1 MVYYLLY
8 FYSVKNKFKVC
19 LKNIKILM
27 IKKYKKIKN
36 RNKDRNRN
44 KKEKEIK

>member
-27 IKKYKKIKN
+27 IKKYKKIKDKKKDK
-36 RNKDRNRN
+36 NK
-44 KKEKEIK
+44 KVKEKEIK